1 MVKSKYMFKNLVKT
15 AVRHILKHP
24 GYSFLNVLGLTFG
37 ITSALF
43 LLIYVADEVSYDR
56 YHEKADRIYRVS
68 SKITETDDQFTWIVA
83 QIPFGPQVAQDYPEV
98 EAYVRFFNMPRA
110 LYKYE
115 DKEFVEEDFFYA
127 DSALFEIFTYEVIRG
142 DARRALLEPNKI
154 VLTETV
160 AARYFGDSDPVGK
173 TLTAGSSTY
182 EVTGVIEDVPSN
194 SHFRFGALASR
205 TNLPEQIGSW
215 GNFGVFTYLLF
226 PEGLDVKAFEEKMQ
240 GMYAAYM
247 EPIFGPVNVKVE
259 YLLEPI
265 RDIHLYSTKEGE
277 PEPTGSI
284 TYVYIFAIVAIFL
297 VLIAAMNY
305 MNLSTARSSSRARE
319 VGLRKV
325 VGSRRGPL
333 VLQFLSESVIFTV
346 LSLLLSIILLMAL
359 LPRLN
364 LLAGKSFDSDVI
376 FSPVVLLG
384 MLGVVLLVG
393 VVGGSYPAFF
403 LSRFSPVTVLK
414 GEITQGTAGSLF
426 RKILVV
432 IQFAVSVIMIVCT
445 LVVFRQLNYLKQMDQ
460 GFDQKN
466 VLSLDLNGPMAG
478 KYPVL
483 KQSLLENPNV
493 LYVSSTSSR
502 VGEGSGKLL
511 FDVETDQGMVQRGI
525 NFAIADHDFVEAL
538 GIKMVQGRDFQED
551 MPSDT
556 LSGVI
561 VNETFVKRM
570 GWNDP
575 IGKKIE
581 AGDEN
586 TLRARVVGVMQDYHQ
601 TGMYNEIESLLLAY
615 RTINNIVYVKISEE
629 NVEQALS
636 HIESSWKEVFPDQP
650 YSYTFL
656 SERFNRQFESD
667 EKRGLIFTLFTILA
681 ILIAC
686 LGLFGLASYT
696 VEQRT
701 REIGIRK
708 VFGANERT
716 ILKLVARDFIILSL
730 ISIVIAFPVAW
741 YFMSNWLENYVYKS
755 SMGPVV
761 FILAGLLTLVI
772 TFATISYKAYQ
783 AAVTNPADSIKTE

>member
-1 MVKSKYMFKNLVKT
+1 MIRNLIKT

-24 GYSFLNVLGLTFG
+24 GYSFLNVLGLTLG

-43 LLIYVADEVSYDR
+43 LLIYVSDEVSYDR

-173 TLTAGSSTY
+173 TLTAGGSTY

-226 PEGLDVKAFEEKMQ
+226 PEGLDIKAFEEKMQ

-265 RDIHLYSTKEGE
+265 REIHLYSTKEGE

-346 LSLLLSIILLMAL
+346 LSLVLSIILLMAL

-460 GFDQKN
+460 GFDQEN

-615 RTINNIVYVKISEE
+615 RTLNNIVYVKISEE

>member
-1 MVKSKYMFKNLVKT
+1 MIRNLIKT

-24 GYSFLNVLGLTFG
+24 GYSFLNVLGLTLG

-43 LLIYVADEVSYDR
+43 LLIYVSDEVSYDR

-68 SKITETDDQFTWIVA
+68 SRITETDDQFTWIVA

-110 LYKYE
+110 LYEYE

-127 DSALFEIFTYEVIRG
+127 DSALFDIFTYRVIRG

-160 AARYFGDSDPVGK
+160 AARYFGDGDPVGR
-173 TLTAGSSTY
+173 TLTSGNSAY

-265 RDIHLYSTKEGE
+265 REIHLYATKEGE

-305 MNLSTARSSSRARE
+305 MNLSTARSSGRARE

-346 LSLLLSIILLMAL
+346 LSLAISIILLMAL
-359 LPRLN
+359 LPKLN
-364 LLAGKSFDSDVI
+364 LLAGKSFDSNVI

-393 VVGGSYPAFF
+393 FIGGSYPAFF

-414 GEITQGTAGSLF
+414 GELTHGTAGSLF

-445 LVVFRQLNYLKQMDQ
+445 LVVFRQLNYLKNMDQ

-466 VLSLDLNGPMAG
+466 VLSLDLNGPMAM

-483 KQSLLENPNV
+483 KQALLENPNV
-493 LYVSSTSSR
+493 LYVSSTSTR
-502 VGEGSGKLL
+502 LGEGSGKLL

-538 GIKMVQGRDFQED
+538 GIKMVQGRDFQKD

-556 LSGVI
+556 LTGVI
-561 VNETFVKRM
+561 VNETFVRRM
-570 GWNDP
+570 GWDEP
-575 IGKKIE
+575 IGKKVE

-586 TLRARVVGVMQDYHQ
+586 TLRARVVGVMKDYHQ

-615 RTINNIVYVKISEE
+615 RTLNNIVYIKVSDE

-667 EKRGLIFTLFTILA
+667 EKRGLIFTLFTVLA

-708 VFGANERT
+708 VFGANEGT
-716 ILKLVARDFIILSL
+716 ILKLVTRDFIILSL

-741 YFMSNWLENYVYKS
+741 YFMSKWLENYVYKS

-761 FILAGLLTLVI
+761 FILAGVLTLVI

-783 AAVTNPADSIKTE
+783 ASVSNPAEAISTV